1 MKLIEELRQRPEE
14 ERLAFAALS
23 AGVVGLVLFLVWGIT
38 FFGNDSNAVQVEVH
52 EQQASVSETLQQAQA
67 DISDAVGEFSVQ
79 YQQFQR
85 AFEEAQVADQEGR
98 NTVQLS
104 VDEDG
109 DVSVDNIV
117 VPREELEE
125 TQTQ

>member
-14 ERLAFAALS
+14 ERLAFAAFS

-38 FFGNDSNAVQVEVH
+38 FFGNDSNAVQVEID